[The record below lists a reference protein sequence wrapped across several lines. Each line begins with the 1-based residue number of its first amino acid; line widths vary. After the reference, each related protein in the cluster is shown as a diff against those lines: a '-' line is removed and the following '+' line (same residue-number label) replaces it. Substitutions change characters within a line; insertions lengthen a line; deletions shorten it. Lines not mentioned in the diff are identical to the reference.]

1 MATENKI
8 AELQE
13 QGFCVLKQLFPATW
27 IHACRKAFWPLLL
40 DYLKHNSEKPN
51 RGPHRHFMPM
61 PFEPPCFR
69 PELFFDE
76 SILSIVQGVM
86 GEEIVADQW
95 VCDTPVLGS
104 ENQNPHVD
112 YQRPLFSENPDLALP
127 TYMLVVSF
135 GLVDIT
141 PDNGPLEIAP
151 GTHQMRR
158 KEAMQAVQSG
168 AIGMRPVL
176 LEIGDVLVRHPWTLH
191 RGTPNTME
199 TPRALAT
206 IRYVRKWYADSSR
219 DVNPIPWNVWR
230 SLTSEQQAILRFPIG
245 NLETSKIECSSARS
259 RTSVTLG
266 RL

>member
-1 MATENKI
+1 MAAENKI

-112 YQRPLFSENPDLALP
+112 YQRPLFPENPDLALP

-135 GLVDIT
+135 GLVDIA

-151 GTHQMRR
+151 GTHQMRKKKR
-158 KEAMQAVQSG
+158 QCRGAAG

-176 LEIGDVLVRHPWTLH
+176 LGNRRCACSPSLDAALRHSKYNGDAASACYNSLCAEMVCGQQPGTFQSDPLERLAIPDVRTTGRPAI
-191 RGTPNTME
+191 P
-199 TPRALAT
+199 
-206 IRYVRKWYADSSR
+206 YRK
-219 DVNPIPWNVWR
+219 
-230 SLTSEQQAILRFPIG
+230 FPKRQI
-245 NLETSKIECSSARS
+245 
-259 RTSVTLG
+259 
-266 RL
+266 